1 MTGNDT
7 RKELAVMLL
16 FTLTRLGYLAIV
28 LVVMSVLIFLITQAM
43 PGDVAHLI
51 AGQFATKEVIE
62 AISVRLGLDQPL
74 IVQYGRWAA
83 GILHGDLGR
92 SLVLE
97 QPIAPIVMEALIRS
111 LVLAIAALFI
121 VAVMGIGL
129 GVLAAVQRGRLSDQL
144 VSAIS
149 YIGIAVPDFFWAI
162 VLILV
167 FGSYL
172 QLLPTGGYAPIS
184 DGFLPWVKHLVL
196 PVVTLVL
203 MLLARVARLTRSSM
217 IDVLQTNYV
226 KYARAKGMPERVVI
240 FRHAL
245 KNALLPTITVLAI
258 NFGWILGGVVVI
270 ETVFSYPGLGRLLLF
285 AIQRHDLPLI
295 QATILLVSTAY
306 CLANLVADL
315 LYAVVNPKIRHSM
328 RNN

>member
-1 MTGNDT
+1 MF
-7 RKELAVMLL
+7 L
-16 FTLTRLGYLAIV
+16 FTLTRLVYLGVV
-28 LVVMSVLIFLITQAM
+28 LVVMSILVFLITQAM

-51 AGQFATKEVIE
+51 AGQFASKEVVE
-62 AISVRLGLDQPL
+62 AISIKLGLDQPL

-92 SLVLE
+92 SLTLE
-97 QPIAPIVMEALIRS
+97 QAIAPIVIEALIRS
-111 LVLAIAALFI
+111 LVLAVSALFI
-121 VAVMGIGL
+121 VAVLGIGL
-129 GVLAAVQRGRLSDQL
+129 GVLAAVRRGKLSDQM
-144 VSAIS
+144 VSGIS

-162 VLILV
+162 LLILV

-184 DGFLPWVKHLVL
+184 DGFLAWAKHLIL
-196 PVVTLVL
+196 PVITLVL
-203 MLLARVARLTRSSM
+203 MMLARVARLTRSSM

-315 LYAVVNPKIRHSM
+315 LYAFVNPKIRHSM
-328 RNN
+328 SNN

>member
-1 MTGNDT
+1 MF
-7 RKELAVMLL
+7 L
-16 FTLTRLGYLAIV
+16 FTLTRLVYLGVV
-28 LVVMSVLIFLITQAM
+28 LVVMSILVFLITQAM

-51 AGQFATKEVIE
+51 AGQFASKEVVE
-62 AISVRLGLDQPL
+62 AISIKLGLDQPL

-92 SLVLE
+92 SLTLE
-97 QPIAPIVMEALIRS
+97 QAIAPIVIEALIRS
-111 LVLAIAALFI
+111 LVLAVAALFI
-121 VAVMGIGL
+121 VAVLGIGL
-129 GVLAAVQRGRLSDQL
+129 GVLAAVRRGKLSDQM
-144 VSAIS
+144 VSGIS

-162 VLILV
+162 LLILV

-184 DGFLPWVKHLVL
+184 DGFFAWVKHLIL
-196 PVVTLVL
+196 PVITLVL
-203 MLLARVARLTRSSM
+203 MMLARVARLTRSSM

-240 FRHAL
+240 FHHAL

-306 CLANLVADL
+306 CLANLIADL
-315 LYAVVNPKIRHSM
+315 LYAFVNPKIRHSM
-328 RNN
+328 SNN

>member
-1 MTGNDT
+1 
-7 RKELAVMLL
+7 MLV
-16 FTLTRLGYLAIV
+16 FTLTRLAYLLVV
-28 LVVMSVLIFLITQAM
+28 LVVMSILIFLVTQAM

-51 AGQFATKEVIE
+51 AGQFASKEVVE
-62 AISVRLGLDQPL
+62 AISVKLGLDQPL
-74 IVQYGRWAA
+74 IVQYGHWAA
-83 GILHGDLGR
+83 GILKGDLGR
-92 SLVLE
+92 SLILE
-97 QPIAPIVMEALIRS
+97 QDIAPIVLEALVRS
-111 LVLAIAALFI
+111 LVLAVIALFI

-129 GVLAAVQRGRLSDQL
+129 GVLAAVRRGKMSDQM
-144 VSAIS
+144 VSGIS
-149 YIGIAVPDFFWAI
+149 YLGIAVPDFFWAI
-162 VLILV
+162 ILILV

-172 QLLPTGGYAPIS
+172 KLLPTGGYTPIAE
-184 DGFLPWVKHLVL
+184 GLWPWARHLVL
-196 PVVTLVL
+196 PVITLVL

-245 KNALLPTITVLAI
+245 KNALLPTI

-285 AIQRHDLPLI
+285 AIERHDLPLI
-295 QATILLVSTAY
+295 QATILLVSAAY

-315 LYAVVNPKIRHSM
+315 LYAFVNPKIRHSM
-328 RNN
+328 SND